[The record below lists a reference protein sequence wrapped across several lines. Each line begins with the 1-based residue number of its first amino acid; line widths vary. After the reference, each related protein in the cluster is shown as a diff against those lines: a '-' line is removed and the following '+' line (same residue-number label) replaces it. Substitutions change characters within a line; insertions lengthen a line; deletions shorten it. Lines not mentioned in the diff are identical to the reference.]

1 MVIHYFVIVED
12 GDEDSRIK
20 YFNTLTDAIDF
31 AELMEQQ
38 GNAVSVEVEFQS
50 LQLWWTSQ
58 IS

>member
-50 LQLWWTSQ
+50 LQL
-58 IS
+58 